1 MRRLDNLIHQ
11 LNPISEQVNVIKRNK
26 LLYHKAFANRCNNL
40 RTAEA
45 EVDLLGDELDLLFGL
60 LEKIYIALDHY
71 SPVLQH
77 YSGVINFLF
86 EVTFIFFFFFFAL
99 FSIVLMLFCLAL
111 LNFFLFLLYYVCKF
125 FYLKQQANWSIVIM
139 NLGLI
144 VKFLFS

>member
-86 EVTFIFFFFFFAL
+86 EVTFIFFF
-99 FSIVLMLFCLAL
+99 LFCFILYCLNVVLFDTFEFFSLFTILCLQIL
-111 LNFFLFLLYYVCKF
+111 LPKTTGKLVYCHNE
-125 FYLKQQANWSIVIM
+125 S
-139 NLGLI
+139 
-144 VKFLFS
+144 